1 MLYYSSFFN
10 FIQCQSNYSF
20 LVLKQKKTLNERLLE
35 YGTTK
40 SPFVSD
46 TIIIVHIRAND

>member
-1 MLYYSSFFN
+1 MLYYSSIFN
-10 FIQCQSNYSF
+10 SIQYQLNYSF
-20 LVLKQKKTLNERLLE
+20 PALKQKETLIKRLLE

-46 TIIIVHIRAND
+46 VIIIVHIRAND